1 MKKKSS
7 LLTKNQ
13 GFTLLEVVITLIVG
27 SILGAILVQFMGTS
41 MKNSFEPVI
50 MVQDGCGVY
59 EIMEK
64 LNSDYKM
71 RLMTS
76 TDNPLD
82 DFKTD
87 VENGWNIANTPY
99 FGSYT
104 VVTKYI
110 TFNIVSNVEE
120 GAPDPAPDP
129 DVLKVTITHGGQ
141 SLTALFT
148 K

>member
-1 MKKKSS
+1 MKTKSW
-7 LLTKNQ
+7 LIFKNH

-41 MKNSFEPVI
+41 MKNSFEPVL

-64 LNSDYKM
+64 MNADYKM
-71 RLMTS
+71 RLLTS
-76 TDNPLD
+76 TVNPLD
-82 DFKTD
+82 EFKTV

-110 TFNIVSNVEE
+110 TFDVGNVEN
-120 GAPDPAPDP
+120 AAADPAPDP
-129 DVLKVTITHGGQ
+129 RVLKVKITHGGQ

>member
-1 MKKKSS
+1 MRTK
-7 LLTKNQ
+7 LYLFTKNQ

-27 SILGAILVQFMGTS
+27 SILGTILVQFMGTS
-41 MKNSFEPVI
+41 MKNSFEPVV
-50 MVQDGCGVY
+50 MVQEANGVH

-64 LNSDYKM
+64 LNSVYKM

-76 TDNPLD
+76 ADNPLA

-87 VENGWNIANTPY
+87 VETGMNPPLAPVIGH
-99 FGSYT
+99 YT
-104 VVTKYI
+104 VNETRYI
-110 TFNIVSNVEE
+110 TFTGGVED
-120 GAPDPAPDP
+120 AADDPSPDPR
-129 DVLKVTITHGGQ
+129 VLKVTITHGGQ